1 MVHSAQYEWGNN
13 LNLQT
18 KILQFVLMHVSFLL
32 MQNLFQSTNIKIYT
46 LSHIDA
52 NVNQTIIPIFLRPI

>member
-18 KILQFVLMHVSFLL
+18 NILKLVLMHVSFLF

-52 NVNQTIIPIFLRPI
+52 NVNQTIITIFLRPI